1 MGLLRIL
8 FFIALL
14 YVLYRLVTSPRKI
27 KNQEAA
33 SEPGGRPNLPPQ
45 DILIEDPICH
55 TYVPKQQAFVLEQGE
70 KILYFCSKDCR
81 NAFITK
87 QKNT

>member
-1 MGLLRIL
+1 LGLLRIL

-14 YVLYRLVTSPRKI
+14 YIVYRLITSPRKL
-27 KNQEAA
+27 KNQDTADNIGNRA
-33 SEPGGRPNLPPQ
+33 NLAPQ
-45 DILIEDPICH
+45 DILVEDPICH
-55 TYVPKQQAFVLEQGE
+55 TYVPKQQAFILEQGE
-70 KILYFCSKDCR
+70 RIFYFCSKDCR

>member
-1 MGLLRIL
+1 MGLRIL

-14 YVLYRLVTSPRKI
+14 YILYRLVTSPRKL
-27 KNQEAA
+27 KNRDA
-33 SEPGGRPNLPPQ
+33 PVDLGGKANLPQ

-55 TYVPKQQAFVLEQGE
+55 TYVPKQQAFILEQDE
-70 KILYFCSKDCR
+70 KIFYFCSKDCR